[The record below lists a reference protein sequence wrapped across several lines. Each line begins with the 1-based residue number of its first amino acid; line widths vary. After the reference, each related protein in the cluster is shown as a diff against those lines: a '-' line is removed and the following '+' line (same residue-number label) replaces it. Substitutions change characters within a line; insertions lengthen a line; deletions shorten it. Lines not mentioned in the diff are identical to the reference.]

1 MQNGHTMYAMKSIS
15 SLEAKILEKLF
26 INNLLTALER
36 YGIMKQYESV
46 CEKADKKTVGTKR
59 RRKRKVVEGNQG
71 FLCMYKYFFK
81 RLFDILLSFVGLIVA
96 LIPMLFIIIAIK
108 VDSKGPAIFKTYRVG
123 KNKKPFKFYKFR
135 SMRIDAPE
143 DCAPRLLQTDYVTK
157 VGKFLR
163 RTSLD
168 ELPQL
173 WCILKGDM
181 SIVGPRPAGLS
192 EHDLVEARDRHGANS
207 VTPGLTGLA
216 QVSGRD
222 ILASHPEEKALVDG
236 LYAKKITAWR
246 DFKICIKTV
255 GKVFKSGEI
264 VEGSAALN
272 EALSDE
278 SKKEIEEAI
287 LSEKEETTTVAQQG
301 IVYAEEKTSAETGG
315 EAVV

>member
-1 MQNGHTMYAMKSIS
+1 MY
-15 SLEAKILEKLF
+15 
-26 INNLLTALER
+26 R
-36 YGIMKQYESV
+36 
-46 CEKADKKTVGTKR
+46 
-59 RRKRKVVEGNQG
+59 
-71 FLCMYKYFFK
+71 YFFK
-81 RLFDILLSFVGLIVA
+81 RVFDILLSFVGLIVV
-96 LIPMLFIIIAIK
+96 LIPMLFIVIAIK
-108 VDSKGPAIFKTYRVG
+108 IDSKGPAVFKTYRVG

-135 SMRIDAPE
+135 SMRIDAPK
-143 DCAPRLLQTDYVTK
+143 DCAPRLLDTDYVTK

-246 DFKICIKTV
+246 DFKICVKTV
-255 GKVFKSGEI
+255 GKVFRSGEI
-264 VEGSAALN
+264 VEGSAALK
-272 EALSDE
+272 EDLPEE

-287 LSEKEETTTVAQQG
+287 LSEKEEAGSVAHQG
-301 IVYAEEKTSAETGG
+301 IVYAEEKMMAGSGE
-315 EAVV
+315 EAV